1 MGSILVDVAGLVEV
15 IHRRG
20 LSTGP
25 DADSDGSRAED
36 DDDDD
41 DDDGPGEDDT
51 ALRTVRP
58 FPGH

>member
-25 DADSDGSRAED
+25 DADSDGSRAEE
-36 DDDDD
+36 DD